1 MFSQNHHQDFQQN
14 VENYR
19 VISFF
24 SHVSLNSKKAEQ
36 LTNKEMV
43 HFGIRATTSTTSTST
58 TTTTATTNIKLFII
72 TTFAITILL
81 SQIPSVDATYLTQ
94 AKCTNRFELRHE
106 IKNRSFTGCQEVI
119 RENPLCGEDV
129 VVAWTEYPPYI
140 FRSEHTGNISGILPS
155 KL

>member
-19 VISFF
+19 VISFI
-24 SHVSLNSKKAEQ
+24 SHVSLNSEKAEQ

-43 HFGIRATTSTTSTST
+43 HFDIRATTSTTSTST
-58 TTTTATTNIKLFII
+58 TTTIATTNIKLFIF

-81 SQIPSVDATYLTQ
+81 SQIPSVDGTYLTQ

-106 IKNRSFTGCQEVI
+106 IKNRSFTGCEEVI
-119 RENPLCGEDV
+119 RENPLCGEDF
-129 VVAWTEYPPYI
+129 VVAWTCLLYT
-140 FRSEHTGNISGILPS
+140 SPS
-155 KL
+155 PRDKRQSRMPSSA